1 MLIPSSVYKIHAMAD
16 GSRTSSA
23 GIASGSPAPAWARW
37 VLPSAADLIF
47 IAVLT
52 VLTFTALS
60 VRLLGDAGIGW
71 HIRTGQQILAMHA
84 IPRVDPFSAS
94 MAGKPW
100 FAWEW
105 LYDVA
110 VGWLDRIGGLNGVV
124 WFTAFVIAGV
134 FAWLFRLLVIRGTN
148 FFFAL
153 FLTLLALSASTIHFL
168 ARPHVWSWLFTLA
181 WFWILDSTERK
192 ALIGIHDRSN
202 RRLWLLPVL
211 MTIWAN
217 VHGGFL
223 LGFVMLGI
231 LWLSALWVFLTAKES
246 RIESVALRLAAR
258 KRLKRL
264 TWVGL
269 LSILAS
275 LVNPYGWKLYQHIY
289 SYLTDSFLMDHIDE
303 FQSPNFHG
311 IAQKCFLAL
320 LLIAV
325 AVLSWRG
332 RQLRLSSVVVAL
344 FAVYAGLTASRN
356 LPISAIL
363 LAMIVGPLVP
373 AIGVGDRFAEGK
385 SAIESGLKKRLWPAI
400 AVVATFVIAIHGGR
414 IAGDQ
419 IMNAHFGSKRM
430 PVEAVN
436 YLQAHDV
443 VGPVL
448 APDYWGGYLIYRLYP
463 HVRVVVDDR
472 HDFYGPEFLKSYVR
486 MIHVEQGW
494 QDFLREHQPR
504 CILLPRNSALA
515 NILLQTKGWRVVYT
529 DELSIAFAWTGIPE
543 LYDGK

>member
-1 MLIPSSVYKIHAMAD
+1 MAD
-16 GSRTSSA
+16 GSISSSA
-23 GIASGSPAPAWARW
+23 EISRGNPAPGWVRW
-37 VLPSAADLIF
+37 ILPSAADLIF
-47 IAVLT
+47 VAVLT
-52 VLTFTALS
+52 SLVFTALS

-71 HIRTGQQILAMHA
+71 HIRTGQQILATHA
-84 IPRVDPFSAS
+84 IPRADSFSAS

-105 LYDVA
+105 LYDVT
-110 VGWLDRIGGLNGVV
+110 VGWLDRIAGLNGVV
-124 WFTAFVIAGV
+124 WLTALGIAAV

-153 FLTLLALSASTIHFL
+153 LLTLLALSASTIHFL

-181 WFWILDSTERK
+181 WFWILDSTERNT
-192 ALIGIHDRSN
+192 LLGLHDRRDRS
-202 RRLWLLPVL
+202 LWLLPVL
-211 MTIWAN
+211 MMIWAN

-223 LGFVMLGI
+223 LGFVLLGI
-231 LWLSALWVFLTAKES
+231 FWLSALWILLTAKKS
-246 RIESVALRLAAR
+246 RIESVALWFAAR
-258 KRLKRL
+258 KRLRRL
-264 TWVGL
+264 TWLGL
-269 LSILAS
+269 VSVLAS

-320 LLIAV
+320 LLVAM
-325 AVLSWRG
+325 AVLAVRG
-332 RQLRLSSVVVAL
+332 RELRLSSLLVAL

-363 LAMIVGPLVP
+363 LAMIAGPLVP
-373 AIGVGDRFAEGK
+373 AIGLFDQFAEEK
-385 SAIESGLKKRLWPAI
+385 SVIESGLTRHLWPAI
-400 AVVATFVIAIHGGR
+400 AVLATFVIATHGGR
-414 IAGDQ
+414 VGSDQ
-419 IMNAHFGSKRM
+419 IMNAHFGPKRM

-436 YLQAHDV
+436 YLLAHDI

-463 HVRVVVDDR
+463 RVRVVVDDR
-472 HDFYGPEFLKSYVR
+472 HDFYGPEFLKFYVR

-494 QDFLREHQPR
+494 QDFLQEQQPR

-515 NILLQTKGWRVVYT
+515 NILLKTNGWKVIYT
-529 DELSIAFAWTGIPE
+529 DELSIAFVKTGNPD
-543 LYDGK
+543 LYDGT